1 MDQATLSTAS
11 ANTLHCALELS
22 KNCWLLAIQFPDREQ
37 PSLYPIAGGDAERLM
52 AKLTQARDRWAK
64 TSGALPMITLCYEVG
79 YDAFWLARFLKA
91 RSVECLVIDP
101 GSLQVS
107 RRGRRVKTDRVD
119 VKTLLRTLIAWCRG
133 ERHVWSLVRIPSI
146 DEEDLRRS
154 HRERSRLVRER
165 TAHINR
171 IKGLLFAQGIRDIN
185 VKSRYK
191 TLAVD
196 ELVTADGHR
205 LPPRLAGEIAREIR
219 RLATVQEQIAE
230 IERERDAAPTTCE
243 ATERKR
249 DLLSQ
254 LKSIGPAISAF
265 LSREVYYRQFANQ
278 RQVGSF
284 LGLTPS
290 PYDSGEEERCQ
301 GISRAGSGHAR
312 AVMIE
317 TAWLWI
323 KHQPKSALSRW
334 FVERTAGQ
342 SKRVRKIMI
351 VAVARKLAIAL
362 WRYVEL
368 GLVPQGAIINPPMTR
383 KARS

>member
-1 MDQATLSTAS
+1 MDQTTPSTAS

-22 KNCWLLAIQFPDREQ
+22 KKSWLLAIQFPDREQ

-52 AKLTQARDRWAK
+52 AKLTAARDRWAK

-91 RSVECLVIDP
+91 RGIECLVIDP

-171 IKGLLFAQGIRDIN
+171 IKGLLFAQGIRGIN

-196 ELVTADGHR
+196 KLVTADGHS

-219 RLATVQEQIAE
+219 RLAMVQEQISE

-254 LKSIGPAISAF
+254 LKSVGPAISAF

-323 KHQPKSALSRW
+323 KHQPKSALTRW
-334 FVERTAGQ
+334 FVGRTAGQ

-368 GLVPQGAIINPPMTR
+368 GLVPQGAIISPPMTR

>member
-1 MDQATLSTAS
+1 MDQATPSTAS

-22 KNCWLLAIQFPDREQ
+22 KKSWLLAIQFPDREQ
-37 PSLYPIAGGDAERLM
+37 PSLYPIAGGDAEKLM

-64 TSGALPMITLCYEVG
+64 MSGALPMITLCYEVG
-79 YDAFWLARFLKA
+79 YDAFWLARCLKA
-91 RSVECLVIDP
+91 RGVECVVIDP

-196 ELVTADGHR
+196 ELVTGDGHR

-290 PYDSGEEERCQ
+290 PYDSGDEERCQ

-368 GLVPQGAIINPPMTR
+368 GLVPQGAILNPRM

>member
-1 MDQATLSTAS
+1 MDRAIVSTAS

-22 KNCWLLAIQFPDREQ
+22 KKSWLLAIQFPDREQ
-37 PSLYPIAGGDAERLM
+37 PSLYPIAGGDTERLM
-52 AKLTQARDRWAK
+52 AKLTAARDRWAK

-79 YDAFWLARFLKA
+79 YDAFWLARFLKT
-91 RSVECLVIDP
+91 RGIECLVIDP

-107 RRGRRVKTDRVD
+107 RRGRRVKADRVD

-133 ERHVWSLVRIPSI
+133 ERHVWSPVRIPSI

-185 VKSRYK
+185 VKTRYK

-196 ELVTADGHR
+196 ELMTGDGHR
-205 LPPRLAGEIAREIR
+205 LPPRLAGEIAREIQ
-219 RLATVQEQIAE
+219 RLAMVQQQIAE

-254 LKSIGPAISAF
+254 LKSVGPAISAF

-323 KHQPKSALSRW
+323 KHQPKSAR
-334 FVERTAGQ
+334 
-342 SKRVRKIMI
+342 
-351 VAVARKLAIAL
+351 AL
-362 WRYVEL
+362 
-368 GLVPQGAIINPPMTR
+368 QA
-383 KARS
+383 KASVCGRS